1 MCCFRADARL
11 EESVLFNAN
20 NNNMQNTTT
29 IHNTL
34 HTSSCNSS
42 NITHCLSQATTSTTT
57 SEINTHYCIV
67 PESGASY
74 SIEDSNDHD
83 NIVTPHPT
91 STSNE
96 RIRIDIKNQPVTILS
111 ERTRHGSSS
120 DEGIELS
127 ILEQRQLIN
136 KTHDYKNRRN
146 NDFNEEN
153 LEEKERNEEN
163 IQNDMEDG
171 RCSGTIIPTTT
182 PISLYKRYKYVYFLP
197 GGDLLVY
204 FLGVVYITVILMK
217 IIVTITSSS

>member
-1 MCCFRADARL
+1 MCCCRADARL
-11 EESVLFNAN
+11 EESVLFNA

-42 NITHCLSQATTSTTT
+42 SITHCLSQDTTSTTT

-67 PESGASY
+67 PESDASY
-74 SIEDSNDHD
+74 SIQVSNDHD

-96 RIRIDIKNQPVTILS
+96 RIRIDIKNKPVTILS
-111 ERTRHGSSS
+111 ERTRGGSSS

-153 LEEKERNEEN
+153 LEDNERNEEN

-182 PISLYKRYKYVYFLP
+182 PISPYKRYKYIYFLP